1 MDVTWKIYVYLWLVS
16 CGAPLPIPLSALRTK
31 EATQANRFL
40 EFLFVLIFTCVHSYL
55 LSFLSRRMC
64 DFFFF
69 LLQKIIEL
77 GVDGNPQTPRLK
89 PKGVIGRGEVA
100 SHADS
105 RHAFLSHE
113 RERNA

>member
-69 LLQKIIEL
+69 YYE
-77 GVDGNPQTPRLK
+77 R
-89 PKGVIGRGEVA
+89 
-100 SHADS
+100 S
-105 RHAFLSHE
+105 LSLALTGI
-113 RERNA
+113 RKLPG